1 MVNSQTYTE
10 VWQACLN
17 KIKEQTPQE
26 EFSTWFAP
34 IKPLEFDGTN
44 LRLKVPNASYAKYI
58 EQNYRKIFPI
68 ILQMFGKQ
76 TRLYYAIP
84 NSEEKATAAAL
95 H

>member
-58 EQNYRKIFPI
+58 EHNICEAPNTVSGIRKTNI
-68 ILQMFGKQ
+68 
-76 TRLYYAIP
+76 
-84 NSEEKATAAAL
+84 
-95 H
+95 

>member
-76 TRLYYAIP
+76 TRLYYAKIGR
-84 NSEEKATAAAL
+84 A
-95 H
+95 HV